1 MDYHGSRG
9 VGPSRTHADLFQQ
22 TRMDALRRQNP
33 VEPSPTTGWSFWG
46 NAKQPASTEYN
57 RGSTVNHPDLRAEPK
72 RWFLKEERPAQPIVG
87 AVSQGW
93 TVWSFMRLV
102 GVCMAVILLITIAEK
117 GRNVQR
123 FSTGEAHQKSEARD
137 TDHYYVSSDLEFVDI
152 YEEEFSRTHVQACG
166 EAIATF
172 AGVSPSYVA
181 VNFLSS
187 DETNAGEPSV
197 KVHVE
202 VEFTGKARMSPEKF
216 AAHLE
221 ELQGRLVKAT
231 MFTDPRLWGRV
242 QKVVAHNVH
251 SGPRDRLL
259 GNAILE
265 HAQKGLTMPET
276 TEVTLVHWASK
287 LSGQVT
293 VMSVASDT
301 EDYAYSTGVFSGI
314 VTMGS
319 YTHTASSFLDV
330 FLMKATSTG
339 TVQWVNTFGGSSA
352 AVHVSDQNE
361 VFLSGDFTGT
371 STFGSTILSSANT
384 QTAFVTKV
392 NQQGTVMWAVSLGE
406 ASAGYA
412 SSSGVAVEAFT
423 IPGAGTS
430 SVLVAGKFSNGASG
444 SSSFGDNSFGAT
456 GTNSAFTY
464 VATLSAL
471 SGEVEWVKAF
481 GTASSGCTP
490 HAIAVHPSTGTL
502 FIGGHFYGTTAFGDI
517 ELTANTTTDSV
528 TYAKIGSTFLLK
540 MNLTSGEPSTVLK
553 RYDNVHSA
561 DKIER
566 IVTDHEGAAVICGTW
581 LGNSKTFGA
590 LEVTSDAAPGATKSY
605 VLKVSADGREMWAL
619 QASGV
624 SGSSYTWS
632 VRGLV
637 STGAGDVVMTGG
649 LGTPLESDFR
659 EPIGS
664 LDTWQLYRGGLFIA
678 KVGALG
684 TVHWA
689 HSFGM
694 ASQQSSM
701 LNPTSTSVASMG
713 ADVAVLS
720 SGHAFVGCQLNPSE
734 SGLYG
739 LNLDSPLPVVAPTTA
754 APTATPYIAKVAFA
768 ATVSVDYQTAITSDF
783 QTAYINSVA
792 ADASVESDRVSIT
805 SITQVL
811 ARRRALL
818 QTGNLGS
825 SVNIDTEVMFDT
837 TTSTTAADSFASS
850 ATAISV
856 SYNGQT
862 FTGDTG
868 AKTSVSAPPPPP
880 SPPLPPPPPIVAQ
893 NLWQAAKSG
902 NLREVKIYVESGADI
917 SDRSEKNDA
926 FDNVG
931 STPLIEA
938 VWAGHYDIVD
948 YLLAQGAHVHKKD
961 KRKFAPI
968 HHAARQGHED
978 IAKLLLKHGARV
990 DARNKKNETPLH
1002 LATNYQVDKLV
1013 KLLLDQGEVSVNAKN
1028 YDGRTALDLCKK
1040 TVTGKQIKKM
1050 LIEQGAKR
1058 GSDIP

>member
-1 MDYHGSRG
+1 M
-9 VGPSRTHADLFQQ
+9 ADS
-22 TRMDALRRQNP
+22 D
-33 VEPSPTTGWSFWG
+33 
-46 NAKQPASTEYN
+46 
-57 RGSTVNHPDLRAEPK
+57 
-72 RWFLKEERPAQPIVG
+72 EEDSGRCA
-87 AVSQGW
+87 
-93 TVWSFMRLV
+93 VWSFMRLV

-540 MNLTSGEPSTVLK
+540 DSLRNGDPTSLVSRHAYELSKVHSVAVAAGWMKGSVDSCSGGGMDGLKSLMNLTSGEPSTVLK

-739 LNLDSPLPVVAPTTA
+739 LNLDSPLPVA
-754 APTATPYIAKVAFA
+754 YIAKVAFA

-783 QTAYINSVA
+783 Q
-792 ADASVESDRVSIT
+792 
-805 SITQVL
+805 
-811 ARRRALL
+811 
-818 QTGNLGS
+818 
-825 SVNIDTEVMFDT
+825 
-837 TTSTTAADSFASS
+837 
-850 ATAISV
+850 
-856 SYNGQT
+856 
-862 FTGDTG
+862 
-868 AKTSVSAPPPPP
+868 
-880 SPPLPPPPPIVAQ
+880 
-893 NLWQAAKSG
+893 
-902 NLREVKIYVESGADI
+902 
-917 SDRSEKNDA
+917 
-926 FDNVG
+926 
-931 STPLIEA
+931 
-938 VWAGHYDIVD
+938 
-948 YLLAQGAHVHKKD
+948 
-961 KRKFAPI
+961 
-968 HHAARQGHED
+968 
-978 IAKLLLKHGARV
+978 
-990 DARNKKNETPLH
+990 
-1002 LATNYQVDKLV
+1002 
-1013 KLLLDQGEVSVNAKN
+1013 
-1028 YDGRTALDLCKK
+1028 
-1040 TVTGKQIKKM
+1040 
-1050 LIEQGAKR
+1050 
-1058 GSDIP
+1058 